1 MPHNKE
7 ARATFVDTLNSENFY
22 NVDQYISKNEE
33 GKLVMVS
40 VIEYSLTDGVSVYPI
55 KDEVSVVIE

>member
-1 MPHNKE
+1 
-7 ARATFVDTLNSENFY
+7 
-22 NVDQYISKNEE
+22 VDQYISKNEE